1 MILKSTRAV
10 VLASSAFLLVSCGHM
25 DPTSY
30 AREEFAACQA
40 DGGAWAGEPRAAR
53 YVRGSFEEF
62 DRQFGAFLGDLER
75 AAEQAASQPRAKW
88 PTRFAPLHEEMK
100 ANIAR
105 LGRVLPRMNR
115 PVDVPPL
122 AGQFEDGAIWW
133 PLGDHHSEYL
143 GVALS
148 QEFVD
153 HQNLGEHLAIFLSS
167 LGRVEGL
174 LLGLKYAD
182 EDDDLSNPREL
193 TAAVRSLR
201 EDWEEGARPGMMRV
215 IYDRPSIPQDETLSA
230 RLQARVAAICAGYE
244 TCSGSEGGDCTTGP
258 GE

>member
-1 MILKSTRAV
+1 MILKCTRVMA
-10 VLASSAFLLVSCGHM
+10 LASAAFLLASCGHV

-30 AREEFAACQA
+30 AREEFQACQA

-62 DRQFGAFLGDLER
+62 DRHFGAFLGDMER

-88 PTRFAPLHEEMK
+88 PARFAPLHEEMK

-115 PVDVPPL
+115 PLDLAPL

-133 PLGDHHSEYL
+133 PLGDHHTEYL

-167 LGRVEGL
+167 LERIEAQL
-174 LLGLKYAD
+174 LDLKYAD

-193 TAAVRSLR
+193 AAAVRSLR
-201 EDWEEGARPGMMRV
+201 EDWEDGARPGMMRV
-215 IYDRPSIPQDETLSA
+215 IYDRPDIPEDETLSA
-230 RLQARVAAICAGYE
+230 RLQARVAAICAGYD
-244 TCSGSEGGDCTTGP
+244 TCSGGEGGDCTIGTS
-258 GE
+258 E

>member
-1 MILKSTRAV
+1 MA
-10 VLASSAFLLVSCGHM
+10 LAPAAFLLASCGHV
-25 DPTSY
+25 DLTSY
-30 AREEFAACQA
+30 AREEFPVCQA

-53 YVRGSFEEF
+53 YIRGSFEEF
-62 DRQFGAFLGDLER
+62 DRQFGAFLGDLEQ
-75 AAEQAASQPRAKW
+75 AAERSASEPRAKW

-133 PLGDHHSEYL
+133 PLGDHHTEYL

-167 LGRVEGL
+167 LERVEAQL
-174 LLGLKYAD
+174 LDLKYA
-182 EDDDLSNPREL
+182 EPDDAASDLPSPQEL
-193 TAAVRSLR
+193 AAAVRSLR
-201 EDWEEGARPGMMRV
+201 EDWEDGARPGMMRV
-215 IYDRPSIPQDETLSA
+215 IYDRPDIPDDETLSA
-230 RLQARVAAICAGYE
+230 RLQARVAAICAGYD
-244 TCSGSEGGDCTTGP
+244 TCSGGEGRDCTTGP